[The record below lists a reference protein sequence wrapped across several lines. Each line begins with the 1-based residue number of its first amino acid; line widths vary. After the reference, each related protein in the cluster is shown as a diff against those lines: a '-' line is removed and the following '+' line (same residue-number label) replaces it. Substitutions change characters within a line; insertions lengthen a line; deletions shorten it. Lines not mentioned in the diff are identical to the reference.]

1 MYKWTS
7 NGVLVFY
14 KERSFILNRKLLAL
28 TTSMSKKKKRLREE
42 MSGERF
48 PKSWN
53 ECTSNKLG
61 NAAALTRAMCAVAR
75 QTGIMSSL
83 G

>member
-28 TTSMSKKKKRLREE
+28 TTSMSKKKKGLERKCPENDFQNRG
-42 MSGERF
+42 MSALQ
-48 PKSWN
+48 
-53 ECTSNKLG
+53 TS
-61 NAAALTRAMCAVAR
+61 
-75 QTGIMSSL
+75 
-83 G
+83 